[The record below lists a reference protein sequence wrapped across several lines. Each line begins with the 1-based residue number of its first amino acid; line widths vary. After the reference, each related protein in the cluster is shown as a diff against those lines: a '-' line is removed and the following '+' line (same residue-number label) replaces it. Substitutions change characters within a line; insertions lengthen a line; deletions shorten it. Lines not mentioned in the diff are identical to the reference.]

1 MALRYGYFDSE
12 ITGTDS
18 EGMPI
23 FDRAETSDL
32 FAKFISNLVTSGIAG
47 TPGTCFKVTAGSGM
61 VLNVAAGA
69 AIINGRFAY
78 NNTSSTVT
86 ISAADASN
94 PRIDLVILRLNLVN
108 RLIEL
113 IVRAGTPAESPS
125 EPAFTQSSDGDYY
138 ELVLAKVRVNAGVTS
153 ITASRITDTRAN
165 THYCGIVA
173 QLIDTIDFQSYF
185 TQMQG
190 AFDEWFAGVQSTLSG
205 DTVGNLLNR
214 IDAVQANVDAVQA
227 DVDANETAAN
237 NALVSAVTTLNNS
250 IDSLSGTE
258 SGHNTATNARID
270 DAVGQLNNNMI
281 IIGMA
286 YHDLSFGAIDPL
298 RMTNIRTFT
307 VPASKIP
314 AGATG
319 WAVIPV
325 GGGFGSL
332 WGLSEDFSKRTI
344 SAGCANSYYYS
355 GSGLIISVRCLLLFT
370 KKFTES

>member
-32 FAKFISNLVTSGIAG
+32 FARFISNLVTSGIAG
-47 TPGTCFKVTAGSGM
+47 TPGTCFKVTAGSDM

-94 PRIDLVILRLNLVN
+94 PRIDLVILRLNLVD

-113 IVRAGTPAESPS
+113 IVRTGTPAASPS
-125 EPAFTQSSDGDYY
+125 EPAFTQSADGDYY

-165 THYCGIVA
+165 THYCGIVS
-173 QLIDTIDFQSYF
+173 QLIDKIDFQSYF
-185 TQMQG
+185 TQLQG
-190 AFDEWFAGVQSTLSG
+190 AFDEWFAGVQSALSG

-214 IDAVQANVDAVQA
+214 IDAVQA
-227 DVDANETAAN
+227 DVDANKTAAN
-237 NALVSAVTTLNNS
+237 DALDSAVTTLNNS
-250 IDSLSGTE
+250 ISSLSEIE

-270 DAVGQLNNNMI
+270 AVIEQLNDNMVI
-281 IIGMA
+281 AGA
-286 YHDLSFGAIDPL
+286 EYYDLSFGDIPPQTQ
-298 RMTNIRTFT
+298 TNIRTFT

-319 WAVIPV
+319 WMVIPV

-332 WGLSEDFSKRTI
+332 WGLSTDFAKRTI
-344 SAGCANSYYYS
+344 SAGCANSYLSSY
-355 GSGLIISVRCLLLFT
+355 GSGLLISVRCLLLFT
-370 KKFTES
+370 MKSRNFN

>member
-94 PRIDLVILRLNLVN
+94 PRIDLVILRLNLVD

-113 IVRAGTPAESPS
+113 IVRTGTPAASPK
-125 EPAFTQSSDGDYY
+125 EPAFTQSADGDYY

-165 THYCGIVA
+165 PNYCGIVT
-173 QLIDTIDFQSYF
+173 QFIDTIDFQSYF
-185 TQMQG
+185 TQLQG
-190 AFDEWFAGVQSTLSG
+190 AFDEWFAGVQNTLSG
-205 DTVGNLLNR
+205 DIVGNITNR
-214 IDAVQANVDAVQA
+214 IDAVQA

-237 NALVSAVTTLNNS
+237 NALSSAVTALNNS
-250 IDSLSGTE
+250 IASLSETE
-258 SGHNTATNARID
+258 AGHNAAMNARID
-270 DAVGQLNNNMI
+270 DAIGRLNDKI
-281 IIGMA
+281 TIVGMA
-286 YHDLSFGAIDPL
+286 YHDLFFGDIPPQVQ
-298 RMTNIRTFT
+298 TNILTFT

-319 WAVIPV
+319 WIVIPV

-332 WGLSEDFSKRTI
+332 WGLSTDFSKRTI
-344 SAGCANSYYYS
+344 SAGCSNSYIN
-355 GSGLIISVRCLLLFT
+355 GSRIVIYVRCLLLFT
-370 KKFTES
+370 KDITES

>member
-32 FAKFISNLVTSGIAG
+32 FARFISNLVTSGIAG

-78 NNTSSTVT
+78 NNSASTVT
-86 ISAADASN
+86 ISTADASN

-113 IVRAGTPAESPS
+113 IVRAGTPAASPS
-125 EPAFTQSSDGDYY
+125 EPAFTQSADGDYY

-173 QLIDTIDFQSYF
+173 QLIDKIDFQSYF
-185 TQMQG
+185 TQLQG
-190 AFDEWFAGVQSTLSG
+190 AFDEWFAGVQNTLSG
-205 DTVGNLLNR
+205 DTAGNLLNR
-214 IDAVQANVDAVQA
+214 IDDVQA

-237 NALVSAVTTLNNS
+237 NALASAVMTLNNS

-258 SGHNTATNARID
+258 SGHNAATNARID
-270 DAVGQLNNNMI
+270 DAIGQLNDNMI
-281 IIGMA
+281 IAGMA
-286 YHDLSFGAIDPL
+286 YHDLSFGAINPHSQ
-298 RMTNIRTFT
+298 TNVRTFT

-319 WAVIPV
+319 WTVIPI

-332 WGLSEDFSKRTI
+332 WGLSTNFANRTI
-344 SAGCANSYYYS
+344 SAGCSNSYNS
-355 GSGLIISVRCLLLFT
+355 SGLTISVRCLLLFT
-370 KKFTES
+370 KEITEF